1 MPTPPLSRG
10 LAQEAVTALDAHM
23 GNKSNAAAS
32 LGLPRQTFE
41 GRLRVAARYGLLGFK
56 PVPDGFEV
64 SRISSGPNGEHVQM
78 RPERGAD
85 WQQPEGHTVKG
96 VSALL
101 DGDGRVVQQW
111 VKTKV
116 DGPSLPDLVA
126 AVREAFEDYQPAVQP
141 FPLRDVRED
150 IVTVIPLPDLHVGLL
165 AWEDETGGNYD
176 IHIAREVLQRSI
188 TDLVE
193 SMPPSKHCL
202 VLGLGDLLHF
212 DGYEPRT
219 ERSGNVLDTDSRFPK
234 VLREALRLVKYTID
248 LCLLRHEH
256 VEVRLLAGNHDT
268 RAALAVALALSEGY
282 AGDERVTVDDSPAY
296 IWFRRYGKVLLGAT
310 HGDRAKPA
318 DMPLLM
324 AVDRPQDWADSTRRR
339 VFTGH
344 VHHERLR
351 EIGGVIVETLRSPVA
366 KDAYHSFEGY
376 RAGRSVYGYTFWL
389 DGSRMA
395 KQEFEI

>member
-1 MPTPPLSRG
+1 MPTPPLSRD
-10 LAQEAVTALDAHM
+10 LAQEAVAALDAHM
-23 GNKSNAAAS
+23 GNKTNAAAS
-32 LGLPRQTFE
+32 LGLPRQTYE
-41 GRLRVAARYGLLGFK
+41 SRLRVAARYGLMGFK
-56 PVPDGFEV
+56 PVPEGFEV

-78 RPERGAD
+78 RPERGPD

-101 DGDGRVVQQW
+101 DGEGRVVQQW
-111 VKTKV
+111 VKTRA
-116 DGPSLPDLVA
+116 DGPSVEALAD
-126 AVREAFEDYQPAVQP
+126 AVRAAFADYTPAVEP
-141 FPLRDVRED
+141 FPLRDVRDD
-150 IVTVIPLPDLHVGLL
+150 ILTVIPLADLHVGLL

-176 IHIAREVLQRSI
+176 IHIARDVLQRAI
-188 TDLVE
+188 RDLVE

-212 DGYEPRT
+212 DGYEPKT
-219 ERSGNVLDTDSRFPK
+219 ERSGNVLDTDSRYPK

-248 LCLLRHEH
+248 LCLLRHGH
-256 VEVRLLAGNHDT
+256 VEVRLLAGNHDSK
-268 RAALAVALALSEGY
+268 AALAVAMALAEGY
-282 AGDERVTVDDSPAY
+282 ATDERVTVDDSPAY
-296 IWFRRYGKVLLGAT
+296 IWIKRYGKVLLAAT
-310 HGDRAKPA
+310 HGDKAKPT

-324 AVDRPQDWADSTRRR
+324 AVDAPQEWAASTRRR

-344 VHHERLR
+344 LHHERVR
-351 EIGGVIVETLRSPVA
+351 EVGGVIVETLRSPVA
-366 KDAYHSFEGY
+366 KDAWHSFEGY